1 MQHTEKHPA
10 FGKWR
15 NRLWPFHHHEMKKLL
30 PLVLMKFLVS
40 VIYCILFCLKETIT
54 VTSKGSGAEAI
65 TVLKSVVVLPAAFI
79 AALCY
84 SRMSNI
90 LKKTTL
96 FYATTGSFLAILFL
110 YAFALYPNA
119 DLLTPTQSADWL
131 TSIVGETNAHWIS
144 IYRNWMHALFFV
156 TAELWGSIMI
166 LVVFWGFANDITS
179 VTEAKRSY
187 NLYIAA
193 GNLAPMFTGIAV
205 TWISTKLSIFTFAF
219 TVKCLISFA
228 LVAGLLVIG
237 MYTYVQKKVIGS
249 FAVEI
254 EPSAANP
261 KTKKEKVSFIHGMR
275 HLLSSPYLLGIAV
288 LVVGYGL
295 CINLVEVAWKANLK
309 LAFPDPSEYQA
320 FTGVCQSMVG
330 TFAFFISAFLGSS
343 MLRRLGWL
351 ATAQMAPLIVGGSG
365 LLFLLL
371 CSSSSFNQVL
381 ASAVGVSP
389 LLMLVYM
396 GAFNNVA
403 SKIAKYSFFDPTKEM
418 AFIPLSDAE
427 KVKGKASI
435 DIVGSR
441 FGKSG
446 AGYIQMFLIS
456 FVGSGSVLSITHLL
470 VPIVFLATSGWAYS
484 VHSLNQKFS
493 RKTREMEVESNAAL
507 T

>member
-96 FYATTGSFLAILFL
+96 FYATTGSFLVILFL

-119 DLLTPTQSADWL
+119 DFLTPTQSADWL
-131 TSIVGETNAHWIS
+131 TSLVGETNAHWVS

-179 VTEAKRSY
+179 VSEAKRSY

-205 TWISTKLSIFTFAF
+205 TWVSTKLSIFAFAF

-228 LVAGLLVIG
+228 LIAGVLVIG

-249 FAVEI
+249 SLPEA
-254 EPSAANP
+254 EPLTTQSN
-261 KTKKEKVSFIHGMR
+261 TKKEKLSFIQGMR
-275 HLLSSPYLLGIAV
+275 HLLGSPYLLGIAV

-295 CINLVEVAWKANLK
+295 CITLVEVAWKANLK
-309 LAFPDPSEYQA
+309 LAFPDPAEYQA

-343 MLRRLGWL
+343 MLRRLGWR
-351 ATAQMAPLIVGGSG
+351 ATAQMAPVVVGGSG
-365 LLFLLL
+365 LAFLLL
-371 CSSSSFNQVL
+371 CSSPSFNQFL
-381 ASAVGVSP
+381 STTVGITP
-389 LLMLVYM
+389 LLMLVYL

-418 AFIPLSDAE
+418 AFIPLTDAE

-441 FGKSG
+441 LGKSG
-446 AGYIQMFLIS
+446 ASWIQVFLIS
-456 FVGSGSVLSITHLL
+456 FAGSGSVLSITHLL
-470 VPIVFLATSGWAYS
+470 VPIVFLATSGWVYS
-484 VHSLNQKFS
+484 VQSLHQKFS
-493 RKTREMEVESNAAL
+493 RKTREMEVASDVAL